1 MNAELLELGLS
12 PFFTQQLSFD
22 EIEHGQLARVF
33 QVQRS
38 LLIVGNGSTTW
49 SVSPGGNWFQM
60 PAEERAT
67 VGDWLVLDSH
77 GEKILRL
84 LDRKSVFKRVA
95 AGTKIDVQLM
105 AANIDIL
112 FIVSSCNE
120 DFNESRLERYLA
132 LAREAG
138 VDPVIILTKADLT
151 REAQEF
157 RERAETVGGGS
168 PVELVNAL
176 APSSLASVK
185 KWISKGTTIA
195 LAGSSGVGKSTL
207 VNSLAGQIL
216 ASTGNIREQ
225 DAKGRHTTT
234 YRELFVLPAGGLLI
248 DLPGIR
254 ELRLGEVGTGVNEVF
269 DDIDVLARQCRFADC
284 QHHDEP
290 GCAVQ
295 LAIQAGTLDERRL
308 KNYEK
313 LAREDARHSAT
324 LAEQRQKDKAFGKM
338 VKEHTDGKRRR

>member
-112 FIVSSCNE
+112 FVVSSCNE

>member
-1 MNAELLELGLS
+1 MSAELLALGLS
-12 PFFTQQLSFD
+12 PFFTQQLSL
-22 EIEHGQLARVF
+22 EEMEVTRLVRVF

-38 LLIVGNGSTTW
+38 LLVVGDGSASWT
-49 SVSPGGNWFQM
+49 VALGGNWSQL
-60 PAEERAT
+60 PSEARAT
-67 VGDWLVLDSH
+67 VGDWLVLDGS

-95 AGTKIDVQLM
+95 AGTKVDVQLM

-112 FIVSSCNE
+112 FVVSSCNE

-138 VDPVIILTKADLT
+138 VDPVIVLTKADL
-151 REAQEF
+151 APDAAAY
-157 RERAETVGGGS
+157 RERAQSVCGDS
-168 PVELVNAL
+168 PVELVNARL
-176 APSSLASVK
+176 PSSLESVG
-185 KWISKGTTIA
+185 KWISTGTTIA

-207 VNSLAGQIL
+207 INSLAGQTL
-216 ASTGNIREQ
+216 ATTGDIREQ

-234 YRELFVLPAGGLLI
+234 YRELHVLPSGGLLI

-254 ELRLGEVGTGVNEVF
+254 EIKLGEADSGVSEVF
-269 DDIDVLARQCRFADC
+269 DDIDVLSRQCRFADC

-295 LAIQAGTLDERRL
+295 QAIQAGGLDARRL
-308 KNYEK
+308 RNYEK
-313 LAREDARHSAT
+313 LAREEARHSAT
-324 LAEQRQKDKAFGKM
+324 LAEQRQQDKAFGKM
-338 VKEHTDGKRRR
+338 VKQHTSAKRRR